1 MLHQK
6 CSEHIIRLCQYY
18 MMTSSKRAQGEDSA
32 SDVSDMLATNMR
44 AGVQISKTHVKVG
57 DSGISVVVVPG
68 E

>member
-32 SDVSDMLATNMR
+32 SDVGDMLATNMR
-44 AGVQISKTHVKVG
+44 AGVQISKTHTV
-57 DSGISVVVVPG
+57 D
-68 E
+68 